1 MNETSRCTAG
11 RVSKNAR
18 ARRCRAQAQKKC
30 LRLVFLQHLW
40 SSPGSQGPRSGAM
53 QPTTTGWSVSGP
65 VGRVGSNSA
74 VFAALSDIKTSGE
87 SSDEAPHHRAN
98 WVSNFYLKR
107 AKQWQFAYFLLE
119 AGFRRHPQKS
129 SLNISHGFSKRPPC
143 SGIKN
148 PWTLCSK
155 RSAVGGETDRP
166 DVWSGVIEARPRP

>member
-1 MNETSRCTAG
+1 MPLVNYSTHSLHSARPRRADGGNPVSGLNETSRCTAG

-40 SSPGSQGPRSGAM
+40 SSPGSQGPRIGAM
-53 QPTTTGWSVSGP
+53 QPTMTGWSVSGP

-98 WVSNFYLKR
+98 WESTSYLLTSEAVAICLLSFGGWFSSTSSKIQSLSVDCNSWGQGL
-107 AKQWQFAYFLLE
+107 AKY
-119 AGFRRHPQKS
+119 
-129 SLNISHGFSKRPPC
+129 
-143 SGIKN
+143 
-148 PWTLCSK
+148 
-155 RSAVGGETDRP
+155 
-166 DVWSGVIEARPRP
+166 